1 MNVMTDDE
9 VLGNTPDVAGGINAA
24 ILSER
29 LRISAITESPEGRRN
44 PEMAA
49 ELALRTPMSADVAR
63 GILAKSAPANP
74 YLAALDREG
83 VVNVRGSEMDMT
95 PQDPDVARAVE
106 ISESSHFTN
115 IERGYIAKD
124 TPFDREAATRKAIA
138 STAARKAKG

>member
-1 MNVMTDDE
+1 MALTDNE
-9 VLGNTPDVAGGINAA
+9 VLGIAPDVAGDVNAA

-29 LRISAITESPEGRRN
+29 LRISAIMESPEGKRN

-83 VVNVRGSEMDMT
+83 VVNISGAAADLS
-95 PQDPDVARAVE
+95 PPDPKAARLAE
-106 ISESSHFTN
+106 IKASVGHFN
-115 IERGYIAKD
+115 VERGYR
-124 TPFDREAATRKAIA
+124 TNV
-138 STAARKAKG
+138 KG